1 MSVEIDIRYDGDLR
15 CSAVH
20 GPSGSTI
27 ITDAPTDNG
36 GKGAAFSPTDLVGTA
51 LGTCIMTIMG
61 LVAKRHGWDLTG
73 TTVHVVKDMVH
84 TPVRRIGKLSVKITL
99 PPGLHLSAQDR
110 EKLENAGEL
119 CPVKQSLHP
128 DVQTWIEFVYPERL

>member
-20 GPSGSTI
+20 GPSRTNI

-36 GKGAAFSPTDLVGTA
+36 GKGAAFSPTDLVAAA
-51 LGTCIMTIMG
+51 LGTCVTTIMG
-61 LVAKRHGWDLTG
+61 LVAKRHGWVLTG
-73 TTVHVVKDMVH
+73 TTVHVAKDMVQ
-84 TPVRRIGKLSVKITL
+84 TPIRRIGKLSVKITL
-99 PPGLHLSAQDR
+99 PKGLHLSAKDR
-110 EKLENAGEL
+110 EELENAGEF

-128 DVQTWIEFVYPERL
+128 DVQTWVEFVYPE